1 MAFPYIAAGEETVAV
16 ESSLISEFADTCE
29 HNFEI
34 SSVALVGSCSVEGEN
49 FDKLKDIHSVHVST
63 RDDLIIWLC

>member
-1 MAFPYIAAGEETVAV
+1 MAV
-16 ESSLISEFADTCE
+16 ESSLISEFADTCQ

-34 SSVALVGSCSVEGEN
+34 SSVSLVGSCSVEGEN

-63 RDDLIIWLC
+63 RDDLII